1 MYSNMIVTAVQPVL
15 LYYIRLDLTQYI
27 CRLDLQSSGN
37 LSPFALSR
45 WPLYT
50 YTHKIKLYTATDL
63 KPHAKMRSIERKKGI
78 LKKASHD
85 E

>member
-1 MYSNMIVTAVQPVL
+1 V
-15 LYYIRLDLTQYI
+15 
-27 CRLDLQSSGN
+27 
-37 LSPFALSR
+37 AL
-45 WPLYT
+45 T
-50 YTHKIKLYTATDL
+50 YTHTHTKLYTATDL